1 MAVMY
6 AIYHGPEGLKKIA
19 ERVHGLAST
28 FAAGLHKFGHVKVE
42 NKPFFDT
49 VKVRVADAAATSQAA
64 LKRGINLR
72 VLDEN
77 TVCMYI
83 CVVDSN

>member
-1 MAVMY
+1 MAAMY

-19 ERVHGLAST
+19 ERVHSLASIL
-28 FAAGLHKFGHVKVE
+28 AAGLRKFGHVKVE

-49 VKVRVADAAATSQAA
+49 VKVGVADANAISQAA

-72 VLDEN
+72 VLDKN
-77 TVCMYI
+77 TVCKF
-83 CVVDSN
+83 VK